1 MRQLGPVQ
9 ADLVMAASG
18 SGSGCPEGVPV
29 ELGLLS
35 ILAAFGV
42 AFGVLYM
49 ALTVRV
55 ATQRRRKRMV
65 EEESGCEVSSV
76 TEFLGCRVGEMWR
89 GSASSGW
96 YPLADLLWHG
106 ELADALTAPDTS
118 GWCDSLWK
126 VVVVS

>member
-1 MRQLGPVQ
+1 MEASQRQVGPGE

-18 SGSGCPEGVPV
+18 GGSGCPEGIPV

-55 ATQRRRKRMV
+55 ASQRRRKRMV
-65 EEESGCEVSSV
+65 EEEDGCEVSSV
-76 TEFLGCRVGEMWR
+76 TEFLRCRVGEVWR
-89 GSASSGW
+89 GSVSSGW
-96 YPLADLLWHG
+96 HPLADLLWHG
-106 ELADALTAPDTS
+106 ELTVSLLAPDTS
-118 GWCDSLWK
+118 GRCDICGK
-126 VVVVS
+126 